1 SLSGFAVTLTGIV
14 NRTVSTW
21 NGNVLVNDTGN
32 VATTLTSLTRSAGE
46 TLSGSPYSITAATFN
61 ALTGSAAGNYSAPT
75 FTGAPAL
82 TINAASLTGSITN
95 QRKRKST
102 HEKSSYLITVYLT
115 CSFKR

>member
-1 SLSGFAVTLTGIV
+1 VVPYVSGIVVTLTRLITQ
-14 NRTVSTW
+14 TVT
-21 NGNVLVNDTGN
+21 LCLRDALPIYTGN

-82 TINAASLTGSITN
+82 TINAPSLTAATRHQSKTYGSDDPSLSGIA
-95 QRKRKST
+95 
-102 HEKSSYLITVYLT
+102 V
-115 CSFKR
+115 